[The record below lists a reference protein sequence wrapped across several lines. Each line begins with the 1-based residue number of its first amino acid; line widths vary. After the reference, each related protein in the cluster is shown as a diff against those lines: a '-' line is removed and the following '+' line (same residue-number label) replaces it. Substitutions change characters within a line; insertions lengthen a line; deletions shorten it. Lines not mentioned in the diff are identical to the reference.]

1 MQLFLTLLV
10 KILAFRFTEMFC
22 IIDLDCLPAER
33 TAIMAKHLSLSER
46 ALVHEKSFAEI
57 AKQLNRSA
65 TLFSVFALTL
75 DFRWGFGIID
85 ITYKEC
91 ARDKPVDRTATCR
104 LVRC

>member
-1 MQLFLTLLV
+1 MKNEMQLFLTLLV

-65 TLFSVFALTL
+65 TLFSVFALCKYT
-75 DFRWGFGIID
+75 ID
-85 ITYKEC
+85 
-91 ARDKPVDRTATCR
+91 
-104 LVRC
+104 VRPKG